1 MASKVELTL
10 QMWTDERCKK
20 AKPKVKRSKQKVGP
34 PPPQELLA
42 LATNNKPTIVP
53 DQDLTKFPYQSIGK
67 LFFNVNGE
75 PYDGSAYVAD
85 WKGAT
90 NLLFTAA
97 HNLLDDEGGKPC
109 ESTDVLF
116 IPAMKDENDTT
127 GSLYGKYAATAISW
141 NKKWNPTAGQDDEAY
156 DFGIVQL
163 APRTTDGKNVGQVV
177 KPIPVVLDATN
188 TQGKTSWETLGY
200 PDRPENPDEKMM
212 TQTGTYVGLDEGAVV
227 KVSQDGYGVGG
238 SGSCWLHDGKA
249 EANGVHVSSD
259 STTSA
264 SPYFTPDLINN
275 LSHSP

>member
-20 AKPKVKRSKQKVGP
+20 AIPKVKKSKQKVGP
-34 PPPQELLA
+34 PPPQDLLA
-42 LATNNKPTIVP
+42 LATNNEVTIVP
-53 DQDLTKFPYQSIGK
+53 ERVLKTFPYQSVGR

-75 PYDGSAYVAD
+75 PYTGSAYVAD

-109 ESTDVLF
+109 KSTDVIF
-116 IPAMKDENDTT
+116 IPAMKDKNDTS
-127 GSLYGKYAATAISW
+127 GSNYGRYAATAICW
-141 NKKWNPTAGQDDEAY
+141 NKKWDPTAGHNDDAY

-163 APRTTDGKNVGQVV
+163 APRADGKNVGQEV
-177 KPIPVVLDATN
+177 KPIPIVLDATN

-200 PDRPENPDEKMM
+200 PNHPDNPDRQMM
-212 TQTGTYVGLDEGAVV
+212 TQTGTYVGLDKGAVD
-227 KVSQDGYGVGG
+227 KVSQGGYGKGG
-238 SGSCWLHDGKA
+238 SGSCWLRDGKA
-249 EANGVHVSSD
+249 EGNGVHVSASI
-259 STTSA
+259 SVSS

-275 LSHSP
+275 LSYSP